1 MNVWLLP
8 LLAAWLVPGAGHFM
22 LKKTGRGALIFASVF
37 LMFLFG
43 LLMRGTMF
51 TPEKGADYLTSL
63 INYGGFVCNLAA
75 GAMYLL
81 TTMFGYAQPDWRA
94 AWEGWTYVDA
104 WSEDNPLLTMLRER
118 AGEPADGIGGSGM
131 GLAAGY
137 DLGRLVVEALAG
149 AEPLTRTGVKE
160 AFERV
165 KCLPAAL
172 GTAGTTMSFGQWD
185 RAALKGGFL
194 VLRRWQGGQSVRVT
208 D

>member
-81 TTMFGYAQPDWRA
+81 TTMFGYAQPDMPGDVHDYGTKFLVTA
-94 AWEGWTYVDA
+94 GLLNILAMVDA
-104 WSEDNPLLTMLRER
+104 WE
-118 AGEPADGIGGSGM
+118 IG
-131 GLAAGY
+131 
-137 DLGRLVVEALAG
+137 
-149 AEPLTRTGVKE
+149 TGK
-160 AFERV
+160 
-165 KCLPAAL
+165 K
-172 GTAGTTMSFGQWD
+172 D
-185 RAALKGGFL
+185 
-194 VLRRWQGGQSVRVT
+194 
-208 D
+208 